1 MPRPKTAAQTLCEPA
16 RSKCTSTLHKKHFT
30 QKNAGNMPCPTW
42 STPIKHRLLHL
53 PYEPVRV
60 HTHCL
65 GNESMSIEPHRCKIV
80 VGPDRKLRLLLINS
94 SNISYLSSNLHP
106 YTFPK
111 AVSVSH
117 KLVERQFCQ
126 IISCKME
133 FFHLTSII
141 HVVPGVECQ
150 WYQQS
155 AVRGLQILALLG
167 DWRTLDPS
175 TRRRDSWQPMA
186 TPNQR

>member
-1 MPRPKTAAQTLCEPA
+1 MPRSKTAAQTLCEPA

-53 PYEPVRV
+53 PYEPVHV

-94 SNISYLSSNLHP
+94 SNISYLSSNLHA

-126 IISCKME
+126 IISCKMDK
-133 FFHLTSII
+133 HHTRGARGGMP
-141 HVVPGVECQ
+141 VVF
-150 WYQQS
+150 QQS
-155 AVRGLQILALLG
+155 QVFLWPVPTKRGQRFANPRPTRGLEDA
-167 DWRTLDPS
+167 RP
-175 TRRRDSWQPMA
+175 
-186 TPNQR
+186 